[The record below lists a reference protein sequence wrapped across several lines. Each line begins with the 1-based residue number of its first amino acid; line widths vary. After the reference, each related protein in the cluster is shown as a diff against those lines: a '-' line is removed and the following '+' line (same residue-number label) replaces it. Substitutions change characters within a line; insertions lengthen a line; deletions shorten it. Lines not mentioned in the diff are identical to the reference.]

1 MDERLASATE
11 ILRRL
16 LDERGV
22 EYFKHEDGEPLRKLE
37 KADEPATSWHMGGAS
52 VCAVPIEG
60 SDLFDLWIDHCTP
73 EQAIAATLG
82 SGKLTAEQVQA
93 VIFAHSSC
101 AGRENGEYFANDIR
115 MQAIAD
121 ELNATLGGGECVPH
135 GEWESISQ
143 TQEVRHIFCEC
154 GHELG
159 MDRRDSLPFHRTSL
173 CSIPNYC
180 EECGRKIRKATIG
193 ELAKTD

>member
-22 EYFKHEDGEPLRKLE
+22 EYEAYMDVKNRCVTKWRTYHGALVFFAVEKEGKLFVE
-37 KADEPATSWHMGGAS
+37 TVTATEHSA
-52 VCAVPIEG
+52 I
-60 SDLFDLWIDHCTP
+60 CTP

-82 SGKLTAEQVQA
+82 GV
-93 VIFAHSSC
+93 
-101 AGRENGEYFANDIR
+101 
-115 MQAIAD
+115 
-121 ELNATLGGGECVPH
+121 ECVPH

-173 CSIPNYC
+173 CAIPNYC
-180 EECGRKIRKATIG
+180 EECGRKIRKAV
-193 ELAKTD
+193 KR